1 MGEGGAMLQR
11 YVVMA
16 AAWLEIVV
24 GAVVFTVPDILC
36 QLLFAE
42 RPEGVALVLARFAG
56 VGLFSLGI
64 SCVPK
69 ATGSHR
75 SAVFGLFVFNF
86 AVAILFGWVGVATKL
101 VGVLLWPV
109 VVLHAV
115 IASALLPQL
124 LTVKIVA
131 LANSGEHG
139 AGKMLG

>member
-1 MGEGGAMLQR
+1 
-11 YVVMA
+11 
-16 AAWLEIVV
+16 
-24 GAVVFTVPDILC
+24 
-36 QLLFAE
+36 
-42 RPEGVALVLARFAG
+42 
-56 VGLFSLGI
+56 
-64 SCVPK
+64 
-69 ATGSHR
+69 
-75 SAVFGLFVFNF
+75 
-86 AVAILFGWVGVATKL
+86 VAILFGWVGVATKL

>member
-24 GAVVFTVPDILC
+24 GAAFFTVPDIPC
-36 QLLFAE
+36 QLLFAAK
-42 RPEGVALVLARFAG
+42 PEGVGIVLARFAG
-56 VGLFSLGI
+56 VGLFALGI
-64 SCVPK
+64 ACLPK

-86 AVAILFGWVGVATKL
+86 AVAILFGWVGVVTNF

-115 IASALLPQL
+115 IAAALLPQL

-131 LANSGEHG
+131 LANSGEHR
-139 AGKMLG
+139 AGKVLD